1 MQNMF
6 HDPKNIIPLTQFAQE
21 GASSIRERL
30 QTEEPLIL
38 LQDVRPVAVV
48 LSPEEYQ
55 RLGEL
60 AAENELLR
68 EANRRM
74 AGDDG
79 LPAFLKDHSTR
90 EQCCP

>member
-6 HDPKNIIPLTQFAQE
+6 HDPKNMISLTQFTHE
-21 GASSIRERL
+21 GAALIRERL
-30 QTEEPLIL
+30 QREEPLIL
-38 LQDVRPVAVV
+38 LQDDRPVAVV

-60 AAENELLR
+60 VSENELLR

-79 LPAFLKDHSTR
+79 LPAFLKDHTDQ

>member
-38 LQDVRPVAVV
+38 LQDDRPVAVV

-55 RLGEL
+55 RLG
-60 AAENELLR
+60 NLR
-68 EANRRM
+68 RKTNFSGKPT
-74 AGDDG
+74 AGWQG
-79 LPAFLKDHSTR
+79 TMGCRHF
-90 EQCCP
+90 

>member
-38 LQDVRPVAVV
+38 LQDDRPVAVV

-60 AAENELLR
+60 AA